1 MSFLKNIDHSR
12 YKIEDIVYKTF
23 ICDDC
28 TQKNKEYSL
37 CEDDS
42 CPKDLKNFG
51 YVSLQYLQNPLV
63 YVTTPI
69 MTCLFGVDKDTWNM
83 SLQFTGLKTNN
94 EMKSFFDMIQTLE
107 MYQMKYLDLKEDET
121 DLYNSQIKYDKKGK
135 YEPNLSVKI
144 PFKSNR
150 FDCDIKNDNYSSM
163 TILNINNFTKMKCDI
178 YIDRIWKYNGKF
190 ICKWKCKKIHIV

>member
-51 YVSLQYLQNPLV
+51 YVSLQYLQNP
-63 YVTTPI
+63 
-69 MTCLFGVDKDTWNM
+69 
-83 SLQFTGLKTNN
+83 
-94 EMKSFFDMIQTLE
+94 
-107 MYQMKYLDLKEDET
+107 
-121 DLYNSQIKYDKKGK
+121 
-135 YEPNLSVKI
+135 
-144 PFKSNR
+144 
-150 FDCDIKNDNYSSM
+150 
-163 TILNINNFTKMKCDI
+163 
-178 YIDRIWKYNGKF
+178 
-190 ICKWKCKKIHIV
+190 